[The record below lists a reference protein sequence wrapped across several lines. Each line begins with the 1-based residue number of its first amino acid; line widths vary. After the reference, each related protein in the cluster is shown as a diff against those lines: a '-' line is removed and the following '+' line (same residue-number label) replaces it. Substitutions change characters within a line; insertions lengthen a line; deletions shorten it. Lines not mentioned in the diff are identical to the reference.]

1 MFTHPHDLL
10 TLCTAPTQIGPVS
23 LSLPTMD
30 DVTALLCNICP
41 KRPTFSD
48 VSHLLTH
55 VSSKAHLSHYFKL
68 QVRSHQEH
76 EAATLLEEYDQ
87 WYKSNNLAK
96 LLADRMSSKD
106 ARKKKGHGKPAA
118 QTKVVSR
125 RKVAQPK
132 VPPATANSTES
143 SSQVSFPACLDPR
156 LASSRLSIG
165 PGVEDDDFSVFAT
178 YTSLISNSTSDTQPQ
193 PGLDTAIFAMDTGQ
207 ARAGVVPKQLKE
219 ENGLD
224 PDDEGLSPL
233 NYPPFSP
240 TESPGD
246 VPSHLSQ
253 THSSYDPFIDADEI
267 DRERSEEISRLKG
280 ILWPG
285 MDIFD
290 SATEQ
295 MKRKRN
301 QKKDESILKKMEKTS
316 LCVEPTELVFS
327 PTGVL
332 RKQRVISG
340 NVEDSSPLKG
350 ETPIPRRRTNRPK
363 RVLTQADSNILR
375 ARDRKRSQKKR
386 KTGLSRMDDSLSR
399 SGLPFHELSH
409 FGNALHTD
417 DVDEFVLT
425 FRENDFRPHDS
436 LSIFRDDSGGR
447 SSSMRDPFDRHGLLV
462 GDSTTMNPHHL
473 QQDMNPLLSTT
484 RHALGVSA
492 NKENI
497 EPLLNTGRTGASIDW
512 DSPVARSLP
521 DNTAYPPKCFFH
533 DPQHIGL
540 NPFES
545 HDSPAGY
552 SHNPLVGSLGKL
564 SSEENPVYT
573 PDLESHFVPDQM
585 PNPASPDATIS
596 DIGDDA
602 FERLYLDGSSY

>member
-1 MFTHPHDLL
+1 
-10 TLCTAPTQIGPVS
+10 
-23 LSLPTMD
+23 MD

-55 VSSKAHLSHYFKL
+55 VASKAHLSHYFKL

-87 WYKSNNLAK
+87 WYKSKNLAK

-118 QTKVVSR
+118 QTKAVSR

-143 SSQVSFPACLDPR
+143 SSHVYFPACLDPR
-156 LASSRLSIG
+156 LASSRLSVG
-165 PGVEDDDFSVFAT
+165 PGVEYDDFSVFAT
-178 YTSLISNSTSDTQPQ
+178 YTSLITNSTSDTRPQ
-193 PGLDTAIFAMDTGQ
+193 PGLDSAMFTMDTEQ
-207 ARAGVVPKQLKE
+207 ACASVVPKQLKE

-224 PDDEGLSPL
+224 SDDEGLSPL
-233 NYPPFSP
+233 KYPPFSP
-240 TESPGD
+240 LETSGN

-280 ILWPG
+280 VLWPG

-295 MKRKRN
+295 MRRKRN

-340 NVEDSSPLKG
+340 NVDDSSPLKG
-350 ETPIPRRRTNRPK
+350 ETPIQRRRTNRPK

-375 ARDRKRSQKKR
+375 ARDRKWSQKRR
-386 KTGLSRMDDSLSR
+386 KTGLSRRDDSLSR
-399 SGLPFHELSH
+399 SGLPFQELSH
-409 FGNALHTD
+409 FGNAPHTD
-417 DVDEFVLT
+417 DVDEFVLA
-425 FRENDFRPHDS
+425 FRENDFRPHS
-436 LSIFRDDSGGR
+436 GLSIFRDHSDSR
-447 SSSMRDPFDRHGLLV
+447 SSSMRDPFDRHGPLL
-462 GDSTTMNPHHL
+462 GDSNTMNPHHL
-473 QQDMNPLLSTT
+473 QQDTNPLLSTA
-484 RHALGVSA
+484 RHALDVSA

-497 EPLLNTGRTGASIDW
+497 EPLLNIGRTGPPFDW
-512 DSPVARSLP
+512 DSPLAMPLP
-521 DNTAYPPKCFFH
+521 NNMAYPPKCFFH
-533 DPQHIGL
+533 DPPHIGL
-540 NPFES
+540 NPFER
-545 HDSPAGY
+545 HDSPTSY
-552 SHNPLVGSLGKL
+552 SQNPLVGSFGKL
-564 SSEENPVYT
+564 SSEENPAYT
-573 PDLESHFVPDQM
+573 PDLNSRFVADPM
-585 PNPASPDATIS
+585 LHPASPDATIS

-602 FERLYLDGSSY
+602 LERLYLDGSSY